1 MNGKGRAPSA
11 GESSVQTAEAGGT
24 GVAVTGA
31 TVARLARG
39 VRLRED
45 PVRGQTV
52 LLAPERALA
61 LDEIAVA
68 IVKALDGTR
77 DLDTIAEDFARQF
90 EAPQDQVLADVIAFI
105 REFSDRR
112 LLEIVQ

>member
-1 MNGKGRAPSA
+1 MTENSAIDTGGNAGTTEAPAA
-11 GESSVQTAEAGGT
+11 GSEIVIDGD
-24 GVAVTGA
+24 

-39 VRLRED
+39 VKLRED

-68 IVKALDGTR
+68 IVKALDGVKT
-77 DLDTIAEDFARQF
+77 LDIIAAEFSEMF
-90 EAPQDQVLADVIAFI
+90 GAPKDDILADMIAFI
-105 REFSDRR
+105 REFSNRR
-112 LLEIVQ
+112 MLEITR

>member
-1 MNGKGRAPSA
+1 MSAAPA
-11 GESSVQTAEAGGT
+11 VPVTAQ
-24 GVAVTGA
+24 

-61 LDEIAVA
+61 LDDIAVM
-68 IVKALDGTR
+68 IVNALDGER
-77 DLDTIAEDFARQF
+77 NLGAISEEFSVKF
-90 EAPQDQVLADVIAFI
+90 EAPKEQILADVIAFI
-105 REFSDRR
+105 EDFSKRR
-112 LLEIVQ
+112 MLELTS